1 MQTNLET
8 LSTLER
14 RINMAVPADEIN
26 KEIAERLKKLSRTTR
41 MAGFRP
47 GKVPYK
53 LIEQQYGP
61 QVRSEVLGNAVQKA
75 FTEVVSAQKLRVA
88 GYPRIEPKTEGA
100 DGATIAFS
108 ATFEVYPEFKLGDV
122 ASTKISRSQLKVSDA
137 DVDNTIEVL
146 RKQRATWHVVT
157 RAAQAGDQ
165 LKVDFSGK
173 IDGVEFAGGK
183 GTDVPVVLGE
193 GRMLPDFE
201 KGLAGATTGEAR
213 TFDVTFPENYGAKEV
228 SGKKATFDATVK
240 SVEEPRL
247 PALDAEFAKSLGVAD
262 GDIEKMRADVRAN
275 VEREVAKRLA
285 DDEKSKV
292 MQALIDTTQ
301 IEVPKSLIG
310 MEVERMVES
319 ARADLA
325 ARGMKLEKMPFDPAM
340 FEAQAKRRVT
350 LGLIVGELIKEHKL
364 EAKPEQVRALVDAFA
379 QTYEHPT
386 EVVKWVYS
394 EAQRLADFEGQATEA
409 NVVAWVLG
417 RATVEDKPIGFNELM
432 GKTA

>member
-61 QVRSEVLGNAVQKA
+61 QVRSEVLGNVVQKA

-108 ATFEVYPEFKLGDV
+108 ATFEVYPEFKLGDMAV
-122 ASTKISRSQLKVSDA
+122 AKISRSQLKVSDA

-146 RKQRATWHVVT
+146 RKQRATWHAVT

-165 LKVDFSGK
+165 LKVDFTGK
-173 IDGVEFAGGK
+173 VDGAEFAGGK
-183 GTDVPVVLGE
+183 GADVPVVLGE

-201 KGLAGATTGEAR
+201 SGLAGATPGEAR
-213 TFDVTFPENYGAKEV
+213 SFDVTFPENYGAKEL
-228 SGKKATFDATVK
+228 SGKKATFDAIVK
-240 SVEEPRL
+240 TVEEPRL
-247 PALDAEFAKSLGVAD
+247 PVLDAEFAKLLGVAD
-262 GDIEKMRADVRAN
+262 GDIDKMRGDVRAN
-275 VEREVAKRLA
+275 VEREVEKRLN
-285 DDEKSKV
+285 DDVKAKV

-301 IEVPKSLIG
+301 IEVPKALVG

-325 ARGMKLEKMPFDPAM
+325 SRGMKLEKMPFDPAM
-340 FEAQAKRRVT
+340 FETQAKRRVT
-350 LGLIVGELIKEHKL
+350 LGLIVGEMIKEHQL
-364 EAKPEQVRALVDAFA
+364 AAKPEQVRALVDAFSK
-379 QTYEHPT
+379 TYEHPA
-386 EVVKWVYS
+386 EVVKWAYS
-394 EAQRLADFEGQATEA
+394 EPQRLADFEGQATEA

-417 RATVEDKPIGFNELM
+417 RATVEEKPIGFNELM

>member
-14 RINMAVPADEIN
+14 RINMAVPAEEIN

>member
-14 RINMAVPADEIN
+14 RINMAVPAEEIN

-108 ATFEVYPEFKLGDV
+108 ATFEVYPEFKLGDM
-122 ASTKISRSQLKVSDA
+122 ASAKIPRSQLKVSDA

-146 RKQRATWHVVT
+146 RKQRATWHAVT

-173 IDGVEFAGGK
+173 VDGVEFAGGK
-183 GTDVPVVLGE
+183 GADVPVVLGE

-201 KGLAGATTGEAR
+201 KGLAGATIGEAR

-240 SVEEPRL
+240 SVEEPML
-247 PALDAEFAKSLGVAD
+247 PALNAEFAKSLGVAD
-262 GDIEKMRADVRAN
+262 GDIDKMRADVRAN
-275 VEREVAKRLA
+275 VEREVVKRLA
-285 DDEKSKV
+285 DDVKSKV

-301 IEVPKSLIG
+301 IEVPKALIG

-340 FEAQAKRRVT
+340 FEEQAKRRVT

-364 EAKPEQVRALVDAFA
+364 EAKPEQVRALVDVFA
-379 QTYEHPT
+379 QTYEHPP

>member
-14 RINMAVPADEIN
+14 RINMAVPAEEIN

-108 ATFEVYPEFKLGDV
+108 ATFEVYPEFKLGDM
-122 ASTKISRSQLKVSDA
+122 ASAKIPRSQLKVSDA
-137 DVDNTIEVL
+137 DVDNTIEGL
-146 RKQRATWHVVT
+146 GKHRATWPAVT

-173 IDGVEFAGGK
+173 VDGVEFAGGK
-183 GTDVPVVLGE
+183 GADVPVVLGE

-201 KGLAGATTGEAR
+201 KGLAGATIGEAR

-240 SVEEPRL
+240 SVEEPML
-247 PALDAEFAKSLGVAD
+247 PALNAEFAKLLGVAD
-262 GDIEKMRADVRAN
+262 GDIDKMRADVRAN

-285 DDEKSKV
+285 DDVKSKV

-301 IEVPKSLIG
+301 IEVPKALIG

-340 FEAQAKRRVT
+340 FEEQAKRRVT

-364 EAKPEQVRALVDAFA
+364 EAKPEQVRALVDVFA
-379 QTYEHPT
+379 QTYEHPP

>member
-14 RINMAVPADEIN
+14 RINMAVPAEEIN

-108 ATFEVYPEFKLGDV
+108 ATFEVYPEFKLGDM
-122 ASTKISRSQLKVSDA
+122 ASAKIPRSQLKVSDA

-146 RKQRATWHVVT
+146 RKQRATWHAVT

-173 IDGVEFAGGK
+173 VDGVEFAGGK
-183 GTDVPVVLGE
+183 GADVPVVLGE

-201 KGLAGATTGEAR
+201 KGLAGATIGEAR

-240 SVEEPRL
+240 SVEEPML
-247 PALDAEFAKSLGVAD
+247 PALNAEFAKSLGVAD
-262 GDIEKMRADVRAN
+262 GDIDKMRADVRAN

-285 DDEKSKV
+285 DDVKSKV

-301 IEVPKSLIG
+301 IEVPKALIG

-340 FEAQAKRRVT
+340 FEEQAKRRVT

-364 EAKPEQVRALVDAFA
+364 EAKPEQVRALVDVFA
-379 QTYEHPT
+379 QTYEHPP

>member
-14 RINMAVPADEIN
+14 RINMAVPAEEIN

-108 ATFEVYPEFKLGDV
+108 ATFEVYPEFELGDV

>member
-14 RINMAVPADEIN
+14 RLTMAVPAEDVN
-26 KEIAERLKKLSRTTR
+26 KEIAERLKRLSRTVK

-75 FTEVVSAQKLRVA
+75 FTDVVTEQKIRVA
-88 GYPRIEPKTEGA
+88 GYPRIEPKTEGQ
-100 DGATIAFS
+100 DDKTIAFS

-122 ASTKISRSQLKVSDA
+122 STAKIERNALTVSDA

-146 RKQRATWHVVT
+146 RKQRATWVEVT
-157 RAAQAGDQ
+157 RAAKDGDQ
-165 LKVDFSGK
+165 LKVDFVGR
-173 IDGVEFAGGK
+173 IDGVEFPGGK

-201 KGLAGATTGEAR
+201 KGLAGAAPGESR
-213 TFDVTFPENYGAKEV
+213 TFEVNFPENYGAKEV
-228 SGKKATFDATVK
+228 SGKKAVFEATVRK
-240 SVEEPRL
+240 LEEPLL
-247 PALDAEFAKSLGVAD
+247 PELNAEFAKSLGVAD
-262 GDIEKMRADVRAN
+262 GDLGKMRADVRAN
-275 VEREVAKRLA
+275 VEREVKKRV
-285 DDEKSKV
+285 DDDVKQKV
-292 MQALIDTTQ
+292 MQALIDSTS

-310 MEVERMVES
+310 IEVERMVES

-325 ARGMKLEKMPFDPAM
+325 QRGMKLEKLPFDPTM
-340 FEAQAKRRVT
+340 FEGQAKRRVT
-350 LGLIVGELIKEHKL
+350 LGLIVGEMIKEHQL
-364 EAKPEQVRALVDAFA
+364 AAKPEQVRALVDAFA
-379 QTYEHPT
+379 QTYEHPA

-394 EAQRLADFEGQATEA
+394 EPQRLADFEGQATEA

>member
-108 ATFEVYPEFKLGDV
+108 ATFEVYPEFKLGDM
-122 ASTKISRSQLKVSDA
+122 ASAKIPRSQLKVSDA

-146 RKQRATWHVVT
+146 RKQRATWHAVT

-173 IDGVEFAGGK
+173 VDGVEFAGGK
-183 GTDVPVVLGE
+183 GADVPVVLGE

-201 KGLAGATTGEAR
+201 KGLAGATIGEAR

-240 SVEEPRL
+240 SVEEPML
-247 PALDAEFAKSLGVAD
+247 PALNAEFAKSLGVAD
-262 GDIEKMRADVRAN
+262 GDIDKMRADVRAN
-275 VEREVAKRLA
+275 VEREVVKRLA
-285 DDEKSKV
+285 DDVKSKV

-301 IEVPKSLIG
+301 IEVPKALIG

-340 FEAQAKRRVT
+340 FEEQAKRRVT

-364 EAKPEQVRALVDAFA
+364 EAKPEQVRALVDVFA
-379 QTYEHPT
+379 QTYEHPP